1 MINKRE
7 EVWESL
13 LCVPRFLSLKELV
26 VSLVANLDLGFRHNL
41 PEYTVPRRYHIKKL
55 GERQREIQAERL
67 CIFLVNAVL
76 SVKPF

>member
-26 VSLVANLDLGFRHNL
+26 VSLVANLDLGFRHKL
-41 PEYTVPRRYHIKKL
+41 PECIVPRRYHIKKP